1 MSDLQIGL
9 ILLGVLL
16 ILVVVMFNWWQ
27 DRRIRQKMQ
36 EHFPE
41 RDHDPLMG
49 AQAPG
54 PVRREP
60 GFGAVLAQDDDDPA
74 ADDDAEVDPG
84 TEVVIDI
91 SFGQPVGSAQLQQAV
106 QGLVRVGS
114 KPVRIFAERDGG
126 GHRARLRANENYASM
141 QLAIVL
147 ANRSGPLT
155 DIEWSQLWSAA
166 QGLAERFDGAIEA
179 PEQDEVIRRAAQLD
193 QLCAGLDAQV
203 GLILRLN
210 QTVSAGAARQVLEDA
225 GFLPYGR
232 QLAWMSDTGVPRFTA
247 LFDGIAPQEIKSE
260 SENRVDLVLDL
271 PNSPADEQAFSRMAS
286 VGRDLARRLNAELLD
301 DQGRPVLDGAD
312 GTVDRQLFD
321 LYRKLELA
329 GFEAASERTVR
340 VFS

>member
-9 ILLGVLL
+9 ILLGILL

-41 RDHDPLMG
+41 RDNDPLMG
-49 AQAPG
+49 AQPQG

-60 GFGAVLAQDDDDPA
+60 GFGSMITESGEVA

-91 SFGQPVGSAQLQQAV
+91 SFAQPVASGQLQQAV
-106 QGLVRVGS
+106 QGLARAGN

-126 GHRARLRANENYASM
+126 GHRARLRANETYVSM
-141 QLAIVL
+141 QLAVLL
-147 ANRSGPLT
+147 ANRNGPLT

-166 QGLAERFDGAIEA
+166 QGLAERFDGVIEA
-179 PEQDEVIRRAAQLD
+179 PEQDEVVRRAAQLD
-193 QLCAGLDAQV
+193 ELCAGLDAQV

-210 QTVSAGAARQVLEDA
+210 ETVAASEARQVLEDA

-247 LFDGIAPQEIKSE
+247 LFDGISPQELKSE
-260 SENRVDLVLDL
+260 SVNRVDLLLDL

-286 VGRDLARRLNAELLD
+286 VGRDLARRLHAELLD
-301 DQGRPVLDGAD
+301 DQGRPVSDGAD
-312 GTVDRQLFD
+312 ETIDRQLFD
-321 LYRKLELA
+321 LYRNLEHA

>member
-9 ILLGVLL
+9 ILLGVAL
-16 ILVVVMFNWWQ
+16 ILIVLVFNWWQ
-27 DRRIRQKMQ
+27 DRRVRQKMQ

-41 RDHDPLMG
+41 GEHDPLMG
-49 AQAPG
+49 GYQQG

-60 GFGAVLAQDDDDPA
+60 GFGPREPATTDMA
-74 ADDDAEVDPG
+74 ADDTAEVDPT

-91 SFGQPVGSAQLQQAV
+91 SFAQPVPTESLLQALR
-106 QGLVRVGS
+106 GLHKVGS

-126 GHRARLRANENYASM
+126 GHRARLRPDESYTSM
-141 QLAIVL
+141 QLAVSL

-155 DIEWSQLWSAA
+155 DIEWSQLWTVA

-179 PEQDEVIRRAAQLD
+179 PEQDDVMQRARQLD
-193 QLCAGLDAQV
+193 ELCASLDAQV
-203 GLILRLN
+203 GLALRLPG
-210 QTVSAGAARQVLEDA
+210 TMPVGDMTRALKDV

-247 LFDGIAPQEIKSE
+247 LFDGVPLQDVQSAGVD
-260 SENRVDLVLDL
+260 RVDLLLDL

-286 VGRDLARRLNAELLD
+286 VGRDLAGRLGAELLD
-301 DQGRPVLDGAD
+301 DQGRPVSDGSDHAID
-312 GTVDRQLFD
+312 KQLTD
-321 LYRKLELA
+321 LYAKLGQV
-329 GFEAASERTVR
+329 GFEAGADRTVR